1 LLGYAYAVII
11 WLPHPR
17 VILPANGGF
26 PAESMRSNRVRE
38 TVRPMN
44 IHEYQAAE
52 ILHRHGLPVN
62 PGKVATTPEEASA
75 IAAEFGTLVVV
86 KAQVH
91 TGGRGKAGGI
101 KLAKSPEEAAEAAR
115 AILGMDIRGH
125 IVNKVLVAKGASIA
139 SEFYLGVILDRN
151 NRQILVMASAE
162 GGVDI
167 EEVARVSPEKIVKIN
182 ADPSL
187 GLHPYQ
193 ARELAFALGLPNDKV
208 NGFATIA
215 QNLFTAYVAEDATL
229 AEINPLILTRDGEWL
244 AIDSKMSFD
253 DNALFR
259 HPDTETLRDLA
270 EENETELEARRSG
283 ISFVKLDG
291 DIGCIVNGAGL
302 AMATMD
308 AVKLNGGEPANFL
321 DVGGGASAD
330 QVAKAFGLVTADPN
344 VRAILINIFG
354 GITRGDVVANGI
366 REALTR
372 IDVKAPIVVR
382 LSGTNAEEGRAILA
396 EAGLTAV
403 TSMDEA
409 AAAVVR
415 AASGA

>member
-1 LLGYAYAVII
+1 
-11 WLPHPR
+11 
-17 VILPANGGF
+17 
-26 PAESMRSNRVRE
+26 
-38 TVRPMN
+38 MN

-52 ILHRHGLPVN
+52 ILHRHGVPVN
-62 PGKVATTPEEASA
+62 PGKVASTPKEAA
-75 IAAEFGTLVVV
+75 DIAAEFGTVVAV

-101 KLAKSPEEAAEAAR
+101 KLAKSPDEAESAAG

-139 SEFYLGVILDRN
+139 AEYYLGVILDRD
-151 NRQILVMASAE
+151 NRQILIMASAE

-167 EEVARVSPEKIVKIN
+167 EEVARNTPEKIVKLN
-182 ADPSL
+182 ADPCL
-187 GLHPYQ
+187 GFHPYQ
-193 ARELAFALGLPNDKV
+193 ARQLAFELGIAPDKV
-208 NGFATIA
+208 NGFAAIA
-215 QNLFTAYVAEDATL
+215 QNLYKAYVAEDATL
-229 AEINPLILTRDGEWL
+229 AEINPLILTGDGAWMAL
-244 AIDSKMSFD
+244 DSKMSFD

-259 HPDTETLRDLA
+259 HADHESLRDMA
-270 EENETELEARRSG
+270 EENATELEARRSG

-291 DIGCIVNGAGL
+291 TIGCIVNGAGL

-308 AVKLNGGEPANFL
+308 AVKLHGGEPANFL
-321 DVGGGASAD
+321 DVGGGASAS

-344 VRAILINIFG
+344 VQAILVNIFG
-354 GITRGDVVANGI
+354 GITRGDVVAQGI
-366 REALTR
+366 REALTQV
-372 IDVKAPIVVR
+372 DVKAPIVVR
-382 LSGTNAEEGRAILA
+382 LSGTNAEEGREILA